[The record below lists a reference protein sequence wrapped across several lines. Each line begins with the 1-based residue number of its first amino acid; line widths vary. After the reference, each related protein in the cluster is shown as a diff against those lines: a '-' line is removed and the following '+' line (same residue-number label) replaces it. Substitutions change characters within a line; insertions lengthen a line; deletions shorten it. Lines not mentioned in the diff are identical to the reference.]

1 MDSSDK
7 LAKDG
12 TRRGRPTGIPRE
24 GKYGTGVKTKLV
36 RVPETVADNIKDILE
51 TFEQIKVLVDTWEE
65 KIEETAGKTKTGKPS
80 PRYER
85 AVELLGELRN
95 YLGE

>member
-1 MDSSDK
+1 MVK

-12 TRRGRPTGIPRE
+12 TKRGRPYWHSPVRE
-24 GKYGTGVKTKLV
+24 NMELGWKPKLCACLW
-36 RVPETVADNIKDILE
+36 RSPTNIKNILE
-51 TFEQIKVLVDTWEE
+51 TLSKVKTLVDSWDA
-65 KIEETAGKTKTGKPS
+65 KIEDAANKSKNHKPS

-85 AVELLGELRN
+85 AVELLAELRN

>member
-1 MDSSDK
+1 MDG

-36 RVPETVADNIKDILE
+36 RVPAAVADNIKDILE
-51 TFEQIKVLVDTWEE
+51 TFDQIKILVDSWEDRV
-65 KIEETAGKTKTGKPS
+65 EETASKTKTGKPS

-85 AVELLGELRN
+85 AVELLGELRH

>member
-1 MDSSDK
+1 MVK

-12 TRRGRPTGIPRE
+12 TKRGRPTGIPRE
-24 GKYGTGVKTKLV
+24 GKYGTGVETKVV
-36 RVPETVADNIKDILE
+36 RVPVAVADNIKDILE
-51 TFEQIKVLVDTWEE
+51 TFEQVKILVDSWELKVE
-65 KIEETAGKTKTGKPS
+65 DAANKSKNHKPS

-85 AVELLGELRN
+85 AVELLAELRN